1 VEGPG
6 VKAVAALGVAVGLIV
21 AAILARDALDDEGDS
36 AGGSSAGHGT
46 TLVCP
51 TELADACAELE
62 DDVTVQVEA
71 ASVTADR
78 LATAADADEADAD
91 VWLAPA
97 PWAAVVAD
105 ARERAGT
112 PALVGDPSAV
122 IGRSP
127 VVLVMW
133 NDRAAA
139 LESGA
144 CGEPVGWRCL
154 GDAADRPWDT
164 VGGQGAWGRVNV
176 GLTDPETATGLVVLG
191 GATSGY
197 FDTADY
203 AANDLDGEFS
213 GWLGALGAQADAS
226 TADVVNEMLTR
237 GAGRFSAVGA
247 LEADA
252 LDAAGRDSVRVI
264 YPAPVAT
271 ADLVAIPIGDAEGAA
286 GDVAGNDDLRRALA
300 DAGWRVDGEAPAAGV
315 DGGLELPA
323 DDSLP
328 DGGVLGALLARWNE
342 VTG

>member
-1 VEGPG
+1 M
-6 VKAVAALGVAVGLIV
+6 KAVAALGVAVGLIV
-21 AAILARDALDDEGDS
+21 AAILARDALDDDDDS

-46 TLVCP
+46 TVICP
-51 TELADACAELE
+51 RELADACAELE
-62 DDVTVQVEA
+62 DDLIVRVEA

-78 LATAADADEADAD
+78 LITAADADEADAD

-105 ARERAGT
+105 ARERAGL
-112 PALVGDPSAV
+112 PVLVGEASAV

-139 LESGA
+139 LEAGA
-144 CGEPVGWRCL
+144 CGGRVGWRCL

-164 VGGQGAWGRVNV
+164 VGGQSAWGRVNV
-176 GLTDPETATGLVVLG
+176 GLTDPETATGLMVLG
-191 GATSGY
+191 GAASGY
-197 FDTADY
+197 FDSAEY

-226 TADVVNEMLTR
+226 AADVVNEMLTR
-237 GAGRFSAVGA
+237 GPGQFSAVGA
-247 LEADA
+247 LEAAA
-252 LDAAGRDSVRVI
+252 LDAADRDAVRVI

-271 ADLVAIPIGDAEGAA
+271 ADLVAIPIGDEEGAA
-286 GDVAGNDDLRRALA
+286 GDIAGNDDLRGALA
-300 DAGWRVDGEAPAAGV
+300 DAGWRVDGEAPPAGV
-315 DGGLELPA
+315 DPEVQALPG

-328 DGGVLGALLARWNE
+328 EGGVLAALLVRWNE

>member
-1 VEGPG
+1 
-6 VKAVAALGVAVGLIV
+6 VKAVAALAAAAALIV
-21 AAILARDALDDEGDS
+21 AAILARGALDDGGDS
-36 AGGSSAGHGT
+36 AGGSAAGRGT

-51 TELADACAELE
+51 TELADACAQLE
-62 DDVTVQVEA
+62 DDVTVRVEP
-71 ASVTADR
+71 ASFTADR
-78 LATAADADEADAD
+78 LTTAADAHEADTD

-97 PWAAVVAD
+97 PWVEVVAD
-105 ARERAGT
+105 ARERAGA
-112 PALVGDPSAV
+112 PVLVGEPSEV

-144 CGEPVGWRCL
+144 CRGQVQWRCL
-154 GDAADRPWDT
+154 GDAADRPWDS

-176 GLTDPETATGLVVLG
+176 GLSGPETATGLVVLG
-191 GATSGY
+191 GAAAGY
-197 FDTADY
+197 FGGADY

-213 GWLGALGAQADAS
+213 GWLGALGAQSDATAD
-226 TADVVNEMLTR
+226 DVVNEMLTR
-237 GAGRFSAVGA
+237 GPGQFSGVGA

-252 LDAAGRDSVRVI
+252 LDAGDRDDVRVV

-271 ADLVAIPIGDAEGAA
+271 ADLVAVPIGDAERAA
-286 GDVAGNDDLRRALA
+286 GDIAGNDGLRRALG
-300 DAGWRVDGEAPAAGV
+300 DAGWRVDGEAPVAGV
-315 DGGLELPA
+315 DDGLELPD

-328 DGGVLGALLARWNE
+328 SGGVLGALLARWNE

>member
-1 VEGPG
+1 
-6 VKAVAALGVAVGLIV
+6 VKAIAALGAAAALIV
-21 AAILARDALDDEGDS
+21 AAILARDALDDGGDS
-36 AGGSSAGHGT
+36 AGGSAAGRGT

-51 TELADACAELE
+51 TELAAACAQLE
-62 DDVTVQVEA
+62 GDVTVRVEP
-71 ASVTADR
+71 ASVTAER
-78 LATAADADEADAD
+78 LTTAADADEADTD

-97 PWAAVVAD
+97 PWVEVVAD
-105 ARERAGT
+105 AGERAGA
-112 PALVGDPSAV
+112 PALVGEPSDV

-144 CGEPVGWRCL
+144 CGGPVQWRCL
-154 GDAADRPWDT
+154 GDAADRPWDS

-176 GLTDPETATGLVVLG
+176 GLRGPETATGLVVLG
-191 GATSGY
+191 GAAAGY
-197 FDTADY
+197 FGGADY

-213 GWLGALGAQADAS
+213 GWLGALGAQSDATAD
-226 TADVVNEMLTR
+226 DVVNEMLTR
-237 GAGRFSAVGA
+237 GPGQFSAVGA

-252 LDAAGRDSVRVI
+252 LDATDRDDVRVV

-271 ADLVAIPIGDAEGAA
+271 ADLVAVPIGDAERAA
-286 GDVAGNDDLRRALA
+286 GDIAGNDNLRRALG
-300 DAGWRVDGEAPAAGV
+300 DAGWRVDGEAPVAGV
-315 DGGLELPA
+315 DDGLELPD

-328 DGGVLGALLARWNE
+328 SGGVLGALLARWNE

>member
-1 VEGPG
+1 

-21 AAILARDALDDEGDS
+21 AAILVRDALDDDGDS
-36 AGGSSAGHGT
+36 AGGSSAGHST
-46 TLVCP
+46 TVVCP

-62 DDVTVQVEA
+62 DDVTVRVEA
-71 ASVTADR
+71 ASVTAAA
-78 LATAADADEADAD
+78 LTTAADADEADAD

-105 ARERAGT
+105 ARERAGAT
-112 PALVGDPSAV
+112 ALVGEPSAV
-122 IGRSP
+122 IARSP
-127 VVLVMW
+127 VALVMW

-139 LESGA
+139 LEAGA
-144 CGEPVGWRCL
+144 CRGPVEWLCL

-164 VGGQGAWGRVNV
+164 VGGQSAWGRVNV
-176 GLTDPETATGLVVLG
+176 GLTDPETAAGLVVLG

-197 FDTADY
+197 FETADY

-213 GWLGALGAQADAS
+213 GWLGALAAPADAS

-237 GAGRFSAVGA
+237 GPGQFSAVGA

-252 LDAAGRDSVRVI
+252 LDAADRDSVRVI

-271 ADLVAIPIGDAEGAA
+271 ADLVASPIGDAEGAA
-286 GDVAGNDDLRRALA
+286 GDIASNDDLRQALA
-300 DAGWRVDGEAPAAGV
+300 DAGWRVDGEASAPGV
-315 DGGLELPA
+315 DRGLELPP

-328 DGGVLGALLARWNE
+328 EGGVLGALLARWNE

>member
-1 VEGPG
+1 M
-6 VKAVAALGVAVGLIV
+6 KAVAALAAAVGLIV
-21 AAILARDALDDEGDS
+21 AAILARDALDDDGDS
-36 AGGSSAGHGT
+36 AGGSSAGSGT
-46 TLVCP
+46 TVVCP

-62 DDVTVQVEA
+62 DDVTVRVEA

-78 LATAADADEADAD
+78 LTAAADADEADVD

-105 ARERAGT
+105 ARERAGA
-112 PALVGDPSAV
+112 PALVGEPSAV

-139 LESGA
+139 LEAGA
-144 CGEPVGWRCL
+144 CGGPVEWRCL

-164 VGGQGAWGRVNV
+164 VGGETGWGRVNV
-176 GLTDPETATGLVVLG
+176 GLTNPDAATGLVVLG
-191 GATSGY
+191 GAASGY
-197 FDTADY
+197 FGTADY

-213 GWLGALGAQADAS
+213 GWLGALAAQAGAS
-226 TADVVNEMLTR
+226 AADVVNEMLTR
-237 GAGRFSAVGA
+237 GPGQFSAVGA
-247 LEADA
+247 VEADA
-252 LDAAGRDSVRVI
+252 LDAADRDSVRVI

-271 ADLVAIPIGDAEGAA
+271 ADLVAIPIGDEEGAA
-286 GDVAGNDDLRRALA
+286 GDIAGSDDLRRALA
-300 DAGWRVDGEAPAAGV
+300 EGGWRVDGEPLAAGV
-315 DGGLELPA
+315 DGELDLPG

-328 DGGVLGALLARWNE
+328 GGGVLGALLARWNE